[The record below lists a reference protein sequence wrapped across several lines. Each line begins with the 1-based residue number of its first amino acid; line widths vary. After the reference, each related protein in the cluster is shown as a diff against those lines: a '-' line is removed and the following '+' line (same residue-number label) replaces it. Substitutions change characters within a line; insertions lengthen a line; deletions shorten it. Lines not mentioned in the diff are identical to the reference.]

1 MSKQRHLR
9 EAYRHP
15 GFVPQAIL
23 RSVDFDLEAFGV
35 SLVRRRKKRSAAC
48 AAKPSEVSTISGCI
62 GRAIWIVPNVA
73 SSSSFSFE
81 GLCVGVARR

>member
-9 EAYRHP
+9 EAYRYP

-23 RSVDFDLEAFGV
+23 RCVDFDPLAFGV

-48 AAKPSEVSTISGCI
+48 VVGSIGASTINDRV
-62 GRAIWIVPNVA
+62 GRETSTALSIAP
-73 SSSSFSFE
+73 SSSFSCE
-81 GLCVGVARR
+81 GFSVGVVGP